1 MDIRSFFKASMLN
14 KLLGINI
21 AIYLLINIA
30 GIFMFLFG
38 APDLAEFYGNMYL
51 ALPASLHNLL
61 WKIWTPITYMF
72 VHFDFWHILANM
84 LWLYFM
90 GQIFLMVFN
99 NKQLLAT
106 YILGGLSGALLFV
119 LSYNVFPVFSTAVQG
134 ATCVGASAAVT
145 AIVIAI
151 CVMRPNM
158 EIRIFGIIP
167 LTLKWLGILYVVF
180 DLFQITGSNSGGHIA
195 HLGGAIF
202 GAIFAWQ
209 YINGKDITKG
219 FNNLIDKIVTLMP
232 SSSQSG
238 GRKQK
243 MRVVYNENT
252 REMSDSDFNR
262 MKAENQKRMDEILDK
277 ISQAG
282 YQSLTKEEKEF
293 LFKMGRK

>member
-1 MDIRSFFKASMLN
+1 MDIKTFFKSSMVN
-14 KLLGINI
+14 RLLVINV
-21 AIYLLINIA
+21 AVYLLISIA
-30 GIFMFLFG
+30 GIFTFLFG
-38 APDLAEFYGNMYL
+38 YLGLAESVGNNIL
-51 ALPASLHNLL
+51 ALPAAPGKLL
-61 WKIWTPITYMF
+61 WRFWTPITYMF
-72 VHFDFWHILANM
+72 THFGFWHLLGNM

-90 GQIFLMVFN
+90 GQMFLMVFD
-99 NKQLLAT
+99 NKQLFGT
-106 YILGGLSGALLFV
+106 YILGGLSGALLYI
-119 LSYNVFPVFSTAVQG
+119 LCYNVFPVFSQAV
-134 ATCVGASAAVT
+134 AASTCVGASAAVT

-167 LTLKWLGILYVVF
+167 MSLKWLGILYVVF

-195 HLGGAIF
+195 HLGGALF
-202 GAIFAWQ
+202 GALFAWQ

-219 FNNLIDKIVTLMP
+219 LNNLIDKIVTLMP

-277 ISQAG
+277 ISQSG